1 MDNKKKSRLVTGFV
15 IALSIMMFV
24 AGLSAIFIFS
34 RSIPRI
40 EKQTETVV
48 ILKEMG
54 PSSDLPNQ
62 DEGTVRIDLKATRE
76 DVVVADT
83 PITKLQLFRSKTL
96 DGLSIYYMYENQNVT
111 GGIPRLTTAPVDL
124 LDGNMHTI
132 IYTFKRG
139 FKQLLVID
147 GIVMAES
154 DFAAAVKQ
162 SPTGFLIKD
171 VQEPVREVEVQSENI
186 QVGVTS
192 YGSMVDV
199 GEASSQG
206 KMG

>member
-1 MDNKKKSRLVTGFV
+1 MENRKKSRLVTGLV
-15 IALSIMMFV
+15 IALLVVVFV

-34 RSIPRI
+34 QNIPRI
-40 EKQTETVV
+40 EKQVETVV

-54 PSSDLPNQ
+54 PSTDLPNQ
-62 DEGTVRIDLKATRE
+62 DEGTVRIDFRATKE

-111 GGIPRLTTAPVDL
+111 GGIPKLTTASVDL

-139 FKQLLVID
+139 FKQLLVVD
-147 GIVMAES
+147 GVVMAES
-154 DFAAAVKQ
+154 DFAPAIKQ
-162 SPTGFLIKD
+162 SPTGFLVKMI
-171 VQEPVREVEVQSENI
+171 EVPAKEIDIQNEKV

-199 GEASSQG
+199 GEASSPET
-206 KMG
+206 MG